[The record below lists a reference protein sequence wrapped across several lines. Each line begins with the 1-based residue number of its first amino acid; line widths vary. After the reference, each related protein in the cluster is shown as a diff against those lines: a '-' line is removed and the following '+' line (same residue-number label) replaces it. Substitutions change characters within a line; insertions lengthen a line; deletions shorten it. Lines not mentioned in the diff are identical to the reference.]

1 MRDVELKAA
10 GIRSGPGRK
19 APRQRPRR
27 LIDPLR
33 RSPSALRGGHRTG
46 LFISLSYE
54 GFTLLELL
62 VVLTII
68 GLAIGLVAPQG
79 FKVYDQAKTY
89 LARLED
95 GGFKKKAVF
104 EAFLLNKDCDVTYDK
119 GVAYLSCGDKTVLT
133 QSAAQKFDDIHIS
146 SKGFTSDIK

>member
-1 MRDVELKAA
+1 MRDVELRAA
-10 GIRSGPGRK
+10 GICAGPGQK
-19 APRQRPRR
+19 ASRQRPRR
-27 LIDPLR
+27 MLDALR

-54 GFTLLELL
+54 GFTLVELL
-62 VVLTII
+62 VVLVII
-68 GLAIGLVAPQG
+68 GMAIGLVAPQA

-95 GGFKKKAVF
+95 GGFKKRAVF

-119 GVAYLSCGDKTVLT
+119 GSAVLSCDDKTVLT
-133 QSAAQKFDDIHIS
+133 RSAAQKFDDIHIS
-146 SKGFTSDIK
+146 SKGFTPDMK